1 MYLVAILRT
10 AATEI
15 FERSSAAVVGCHY
28 HCRPLLFLVM
38 TTPLLLS
45 SYCFLT
51 TITSLTT
58 MAHSARCSSLDDNN
72 YCAMVASRTLL
83 HGNDILVGVFRHAKG
98 ECFPW

>member
-1 MYLVAILRT
+1 MHLVAIVRT
-10 AATEI
+10 TATEI
-15 FERSSAAVVGCHY
+15 FKRLSAAVVGCHY
-28 HCRPLLFLVM
+28 HCRLLLFLVA

-51 TITSLTT
+51 TITSLTI
-58 MAHSARCSSLDDNN
+58 MARSARCISLDDKN